1 MVSILICDD
10 DEQFAIRLQDAIK
23 RALER
28 EKIKAKIYTFLCS
41 EEIGNEV
48 LSTCDIAFLDIDFKG
63 KSYNGIDIA
72 RRLREFRQDAVI
84 VFVTNYLE
92 YAPDGYEVQAFRYIL
107 KNEIPQKLEVNI
119 NQIFAHIRSAKS
131 DIKIQMDGE
140 IIDINVQDIL
150 FVEAMGHTLIFHL
163 TPKDQKPGKQ
173 YNCYSTLTQME
184 TELANRGFLR
194 IHKSYLV
201 NMVHIKKLNCSEVL
215 LDSGTQLRV
224 SSKTY
229 AECKKQY
236 LLWRGQH

>member
-1 MVSILICDD
+1 MISIIICDD
-10 DEQFAIRLQDAIK
+10 DEQFAVNLHDVIK
-23 RALER
+23 RSLE
-28 EKIKAKIYTFLCS
+28 KKNIKAKIFAFLS
-41 EEIGNEV
+41 AEEIGNEV
-48 LSTCDIAFLDIDFKG
+48 LSACDVAFLDIDFKG

-72 RRLREFRQDAVI
+72 RRLRKLRQDAVI

-119 NQIFAHIRSAKS
+119 NQIFAHIRTAKS

-140 IIDINVQDIL
+140 IIDIKVQDIL
-150 FVEAMGHTLIFHL
+150 FIEAMGHTLIFHL
-163 TPKDQKPGKQ
+163 APKGQKPGKQ

-201 NMVHIKKLNCSEVL
+201 NMAHIKS
-215 LDSGTQLRV
+215 
-224 SSKTY
+224 
-229 AECKKQY
+229 
-236 LLWRGQH
+236 